1 MITGN
6 EQVNDDLLVFCKVF
20 TLCICAVSATVLFAV
35 LIARAHH
42 TQNTRNRAHAADCM
56 TYEFM

>member
-42 TQNTRNRAHAADCM
+42 TQNTRNRAHAADL
-56 TYEFM
+56 